1 MTFGIFEEVE
11 RLIEY
16 IPLDTDSP
24 IDGKFA
30 KGVSIDSYFFFH
42 DADGVA
48 TRLGVIKPWT
58 NSVSFRDIVKLL
70 NKFLKDAKIQ
80 ELVADQGKYASEIVR
95 RNSHVENIC
104 TYYQN
109 MQFPSQSIV
118 FDFCLA
124 ALEGDVIDAKL
135 YLTRSFHLLGLR
147 RRMALLLSVIVN
159 EFELRL
165 DKDIRKLLTLIA
177 MISEPGNIDVYFDVK
192 NEGFNSRYATYLKE
206 MKMLH
211 SVELQD
217 QNNKKQILPRSSK

>member
-1 MTFGIFEEVE
+1 MTFGIFEEIE

-16 IPLDTDSP
+16 IPLNTDSP

-30 KGVSIDSYFFFH
+30 KGVSIDSHFFFH

-48 TRLGVIKPWT
+48 TRLGVIEPGT
-58 NSVSFRDIVKLL
+58 NSVSFREIVKLL

-80 ELVADQGKYASEIVR
+80 ELVVDQGKYARQIVR
-95 RNSHVENIC
+95 RNDHIENVC
-104 TYYQN
+104 RYYQN
-109 MQFPSQSIV
+109 IQFPSQSIV

-124 ALEGDVIDAKL
+124 TLEGDVFDAKL

-159 EFELRL
+159 ESLLTL
-165 DKDIRKLLTLIA
+165 DKDVRKLLTFIA

-206 MKMLH
+206 MQMLH
-211 SVELQD
+211 SVAIQD
-217 QNNKKQILPRSSK
+217 HYNKKQILPRSRK

>member
-1 MTFGIFEEVE
+1 LSLGIFEEIE

-16 IPLDTDSP
+16 IPLDAKSL

-30 KGVSIDSYFFFH
+30 NGVSIDSHYFFH
-42 DADGVA
+42 DTDGVA
-48 TRLGVIKPWT
+48 TRLGVIEPGI

-70 NKFLKDAKIQ
+70 NKFLKDAKIE
-80 ELVADQGKYASEIVR
+80 ELVVAQGISAKQIVR
-95 RNSHVENIC
+95 GNGRVDNAHG
-104 TYYQN
+104 YYQN
-109 MQFPSQSIV
+109 MQFPSQSII

-124 ALEGDVIDAKL
+124 ALDGDVFDAKL

-206 MKMLH
+206 MQMVHLV
-211 SVELQD
+211 S
-217 QNNKKQILPRSSK
+217 I